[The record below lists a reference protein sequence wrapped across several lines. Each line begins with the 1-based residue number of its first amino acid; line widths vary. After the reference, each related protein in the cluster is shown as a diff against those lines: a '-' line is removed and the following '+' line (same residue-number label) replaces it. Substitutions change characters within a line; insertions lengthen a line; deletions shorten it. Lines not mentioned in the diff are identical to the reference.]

1 MSGSRRLVLASDHGG
16 FALKEDLK
24 AWLRG
29 EGYDIIDVGTHST
42 ASCDYPVFAA
52 KAARVIASG
61 EAWRGVVIDGAG
73 IGSAMAANKVP
84 GVRAGMAFDERTAR
98 NAAEHNGAHLVTLG
112 AGYLDPPAARRI
124 VHAFLSTECTVDRH
138 RRRVGLIDSLD
149 GVTRSEP
156 NVAAST
162 DQALVD
168 RIVQVLDKHPQLLA
182 QVASTFVAAG
192 APGNVCTTCN
202 TCTGNCAASSPD
214 AVRGLLKIAGRGRV
228 RGRLG
233 VRGVPKDIA
242 KLIDHT
248 LLKPQASYSQVEQ
261 LCSEAREYGFASVC
275 VNPVHVKRCAQNL
288 RGSGVLVCTVIGF
301 PLGATPKEVKALEA
315 RRALRDG
322 ASELDMVLNIGA
334 LKSGDHQTVFDDIR
348 LVREVAHEGRA
359 KLKVIIET
367 ALLSD
372 EEKVTAC
379 VLAKR
384 ARADFVKTSTGFSKG
399 GATAHDVALMAR
411 AVNHQLE
418 VKASGGVRN
427 LDDANKMVAAG
438 ATRIGA
444 SMGIA
449 IAIEAK
455 GEKVESTSGS
465 GY

>member
-1 MSGSRRLVLASDHGG
+1 
-16 FALKEDLK
+16 
-24 AWLRG
+24 
-29 EGYDIIDVGTHST
+29 
-42 ASCDYPVFAA
+42 
-52 KAARVIASG
+52 
-61 EAWRGVVIDGAG
+61 
-73 IGSAMAANKVP
+73 
-84 GVRAGMAFDERTAR
+84 
-98 NAAEHNGAHLVTLG
+98 
-112 AGYLDPPAARRI
+112 
-124 VHAFLSTECTVDRH
+124 
-138 RRRVGLIDSLD
+138 
-149 GVTRSEP
+149 
-156 NVAAST
+156 
-162 DQALVD
+162 
-168 RIVQVLDKHPQLLA
+168 
-182 QVASTFVAAG
+182 
-192 APGNVCTTCN
+192 
-202 TCTGNCAASSPD
+202 
-214 AVRGLLKIAGRGRV
+214 VRGLLKIAGRGRV

-233 VRGVPKDIA
+233 VRGVPRDIA

-248 LLKPQASYSQVEQ
+248 LLKPEASYSQIDQ
-261 LCSEAREYGFASVC
+261 LCSEAREYSFASVC
-275 VNPVHVKRCAQNL
+275 VNPVHVKRCAKLL
-288 RGSGVLVCTVIGF
+288 RGSDVLVCTVIGF

-322 ASELDMVLNIGA
+322 ARELDMVLNIGA

-449 IAIEAK
+449 IANEAK
-455 GEKVESTSGS
+455 GEKVQSTGGS

>member
-1 MSGSRRLVLASDHGG
+1 VLASDHGG

-24 AWLRG
+24 GWLRG
-29 EGYDIIDVGTHST
+29 RGYDIIDVGTHST
-42 ASCDYPVFAA
+42 ESCDYPVFAA
-52 KAARVIASG
+52 KAARVIANG
-61 EAWRGVVIDGAG
+61 EAWRGVVVDGAG
-73 IGSAMAANKVP
+73 IGSAMAANKVR

-98 NAAEHNGAHLVTLG
+98 NAAEHNGAHIVTLG
-112 AGYLDPPAARRI
+112 AGYLDAAAARRI
-124 VHAFLSTECTVDRH
+124 VDVFLSTECTVDRH

-156 NVAAST
+156 TVAAST

-182 QVASTFVAAG
+182 QVASSFAAAG

-202 TCTGNCAASSPD
+202 TCTGHCAANSPD

-233 VRGVPKDIA
+233 VRGVPRDIA

-248 LLKPQASYSQVEQ
+248 LLKPEASYSQIDQ
-261 LCSEAREYGFASVC
+261 LCSEAREYSFASVC
-275 VNPVHVKRCAQNL
+275 VNPVHVKRCAKLL
-288 RGSGVLVCTVIGF
+288 RGSDVLVCTVIGF

-322 ASELDMVLNIGA
+322 ARELDMVLNIGA

-449 IAIEAK
+449 IANEAK
-455 GEKVESTSGS
+455 GEKVQSTGGS